1 MKNLI
6 GKKVGNYLYVHVS
19 AIDILT
25 LEQRNFINIDVP
37 IIFNI
42 VKLNLKLTDVS
53 FIYSPN
59 WDISPEPYIQYS
71 IKYNG
76 VFSKVRLES
85 TENPSIYHGKGFMVK
100 DDYKGFNKQES
111 INRYNS
117 WQNLNLNKNLIG
129 RKKYW
134 ESLSLLGE

>member
-19 AIDILT
+19 AIDTLT
-25 LEQRNFINIDVP
+25 LEQRNFIKMNVP
-37 IIFNI
+37 VIFNI

-53 FIYSPN
+53 FIYSPD
-59 WDISPEPYIQYS
+59 WDISPEPFIEHS

-76 VFSKVRLES
+76 NFSKVKFES
-85 TENPSIYHGKGFMVK
+85 IENPPIYHGKGFMVK
-100 DDYKGFNKQES
+100 DDYRGFDKQES
-111 INRYNS
+111 INKYKS
-117 WQNLNLNKNLIG
+117 WQSLNLNKNLIG

-134 ESLSLLGE
+134 ENLFLLGE